1 MQKAA
6 PNTIST
12 MDEYMK
18 NFDAFLFRDALIEA
32 IQDAESAPVQSVE
45 RTLKRVKD
53 AFEKDGKA
61 PLEPE
66 NYTLM
71 DNPEHPSDPLCG
83 YYFAIEWLMGMLE
96 HNPEL
101 GMSSLADGTNRGIPS
116 NIFFKSCPSADFIE
130 WDVLD
135 ELFNGFYWNAA
146 STLIQM
152 MVEQGIAPKK

>member
-1 MQKAA
+1 MQ
-6 PNTIST
+6 I
-12 MDEYMK
+12 
-18 NFDAFLFRDALIEA
+18 
-32 IQDAESAPVQSVE
+32 
-45 RTLKRVKD
+45 LKR
-53 AFEKDGKA
+53 EK
-61 PLEPE
+61 PLPKPNE
-66 NYTLM
+66 
-71 DNPEHPSDPLCG
+71 DPSDPLCG

-96 HNPEL
+96 LKPEL
-101 GMSSLADGTNRGIPS
+101 GMASLADVTNRGIPS